1 MAGNLPPPLGRH
13 CHGRYIRPRMSDDRA
28 RAAAILARAEWLTQ
42 AGADLAERFLAHGR
56 IVRLQPAQWV
66 QAEGDDEAGLLMV
79 LDGALQL
86 FCKAPGDREV
96 LVGQIGA
103 GAALGQTTRFGGGPR
118 LVTAIAVGGATILQV
133 SDRALSR
140 IAHEAPHVWQAV
152 SALLYRQLRNLLELV
167 GELAA
172 LPPRE
177 RLARRLCLMAGGPS
191 GPHLR
196 ITQEA
201 LGEMV
206 GLTRKT
212 ANLHLAAFERE
223 GLVRRAYGGLTV
235 TDLAALARVAGE

>member
-1 MAGNLPPPLGRH
+1 
-13 CHGRYIRPRMSDDRA
+13 MSPEDRA
-28 RAAAILARAEWLTQ
+28 RATAILEKSAWLAQ
-42 AGADLAERFLAHGR
+42 VDRGLVEPFLTHGR
-56 IVRLQPAQWV
+56 IVRLTAGQWV
-66 QAEGDDEAGLLMV
+66 QAEGDDETGV
-79 LDGALQL
+79 LIVLQGALQVL
-86 FCKAPGDREV
+86 CKAPGDREV
-96 LVGQIGA
+96 LISQIGP

-118 LVTAIAVGGATILQV
+118 LVTAIAVEDAAILQV

-140 IAHEAPHVWQAV
+140 IAHDAPQVWQAI
-152 SALLYRQLRNLLELV
+152 SALLYLQLRNLLELV

-191 GPHLR
+191 GPTLR

-212 ANLHLAAFERE
+212 ANLHLSAFEHE

-235 TDLAALARVAGE
+235 TDLPGLARVAGV